1 VLSARW
7 RDRGGRADPGA
18 RTCANLLSLAHFL
31 IWLSL
36 LMRKMPLP
44 WALADGFIIHVADGF
59 RLNSS
64 TNSE

>member
-1 VLSARW
+1 
-7 RDRGGRADPGA
+7 
-18 RTCANLLSLAHFL
+18 
-31 IWLSL
+31 
-36 LMRKMPLP
+36 MRKMPLP